1 MGIELIHFSIG
12 KPKTIQ
18 YAEDKE
24 MTSGICKQ
32 LVEDAFLSK
41 DGFRGDGVAD
51 LRFHGGPDRTVC
63 VYPYEHYDLWEN
75 EFRTSLPSSAFGENV
90 TVTHMLEQDVCIGD
104 IYQLGEAIVQVTQG
118 RIPCSTIS
126 KRLGI
131 PGILPRI
138 VETGYTGYLCRVLQ
152 EGTVRKDSQITLLE
166 RHSHQVSILF
176 ANEIYFR
183 GQKDIE
189 GMKKIIAVPELA
201 EDWRKPLMTRLE
213 KLT

>member
-1 MGIELIHFSIG
+1 MEIELIHFSIG

-18 YAEDKE
+18 YAENKE
-24 MTSGICKQ
+24 MTSSICKQ
-32 LVEDAFLSK
+32 LVEDAFLST
-41 DGFRGDGVAD
+41 DGFQGDGVAD
-51 LRFHGGPDRTVC
+51 LRFHGGADRAVC

-104 IYQLGEAIVQVTQG
+104 IYQLGDAIVQVTQG

-166 RHSHQVSILF
+166 RHPHQVSILF
-176 ANEIYFR
+176 ANETYFR
-183 GQKDIE
+183 GQKDVE

-201 EDWRKPLMTRLE
+201 EDWRKSLMTRLE